1 MVLPPDF
8 EASYRQCASYPT
20 QLIHK
25 SSYTYTLAKCKARL
39 DDETA
44 RGLCIKS
51 DDQTHVIFRDLDPAF
66 PQPVKRNVWND
77 RELRAWLEYQVEIDP
92 LTHLPVPPTNGLV
105 TRRDPRCRFIY
116 FYGGDSRAPLKVTR
130 DSMTRILT
138 YHQVMPSYLDFMYVF
153 GKQEKS
159 RDLGYSSFREQ
170 TLLSDAPRGPAVNVL
185 GRSGR
190 QYQMSYNLKAPFL
203 KTSPDNLWTIRQA
216 AIHHQ
221 FDIVEG
227 TSLWV
232 ITKGDTELKNR
243 IELMTG
249 PDGRPEDRAFTS
261 PADCFKSSLAV
272 HALIAH
278 WAGEDWRWR
287 IQALEDDID
296 RATYE
301 AVDASRAQGKFRHF
315 YTPDELTKCQG
326 KSDKITEIVMVMEGN
341 VVVLTR
347 IRNYYEKLLRNNDFT
362 LSVDCGDSIGVFA
375 AQMDEMIYD
384 IEMQISRA
392 KVLAKV
398 TADRKTII
406 LQHLSSQ
413 TTESMESLTK
423 SMYNVGMLSQTEAAA
438 MRIITVL
445 TLLYLPATFVSTFFS
460 TDVVKY
466 QNQGGGGNSTSTDGQ
481 KGDGTSYSSVAMV
494 RWLEV
499 TIPLTFITIVV
510 AYCWYRRTLKRMADV
525 AGIAGALPLPLY
537 HKPMWKT

>member
-1 MVLPPDF
+1 
-8 EASYRQCASYPT
+8 
-20 QLIHK
+20 
-25 SSYTYTLAKCKARL
+25 
-39 DDETA
+39 
-44 RGLCIKS
+44 
-51 DDQTHVIFRDLDPAF
+51 
-66 PQPVKRNVWND
+66 
-77 RELRAWLEYQVEIDP
+77 
-92 LTHLPVPPTNGLV
+92 
-105 TRRDPRCRFIY
+105 
-116 FYGGDSRAPLKVTR
+116 
-130 DSMTRILT
+130 
-138 YHQVMPSYLDFMYVF
+138 
-153 GKQEKS
+153 
-159 RDLGYSSFREQ
+159 
-170 TLLSDAPRGPAVNVL
+170 
-185 GRSGR
+185 
-190 QYQMSYNLKAPFL
+190 MSYNLKAPFF

-301 AVDASRAQGKFRHF
+301 AVDASRVQGKFRHF
-315 YTPDELTKCQG
+315 YTPDELTKLQG
-326 KSDKITEIVMVMEGN
+326 KSDKITEIVMVMEAN
-341 VVVLTR
+341 VVVLTS
-347 IRNYYEKLLRNNDFT
+347 IRKYYEKLLRTKDFT
-362 LSVDCGDSIGVFA
+362 LNVECEDSTSVFA

-392 KVLAKV
+392 KVLAQV

-481 KGDGTSYSSVAMV
+481 KGDGTSYSSVAMM

-499 TIPLTFITIVV
+499 TIPLTFITVVV

-525 AGIAGALPLPLY
+525 AGIAGALPLPLF